1 MDEGIID
8 IRRYLAD
15 PRYPGRR
22 SFSIWGGEVERAGLA
37 LPVWRS
43 LHLAGA
49 ERGGIVRQAVGSPE
63 PPAPVFVLDL
73 GEEEARTFF
82 PPLPEEVWTVAEPP
96 ALFHREG
103 GGIVVFLGE
112 EEGSRW
118 FLEVSDVD
126 GSGLKGKKREDLL
139 FLAGECAG
147 LLFLRRLVTTER

>member
-8 IRRYLAD
+8 IRKYMVD
-15 PRYPGRR
+15 QPNPGPQP
-22 SFSIWGGEVERAGLA
+22 FSIWGGEAERAGLA

-49 ERGGIVRQAVGSPE
+49 ERGGIVRQEVGSAE

-82 PPLPEEVWTVAEPP
+82 PPLPEEVWAVGDPP
-96 ALFHREG
+96 ALFHRRG
-103 GGIVVFLGE
+103 GGILVFLGE
-112 EEGSRW
+112 EEGKRW
-118 FLEVSDVD
+118 FLEVSGVD
-126 GSGLKGKKREDLL
+126 GSGLNGKKREDLL